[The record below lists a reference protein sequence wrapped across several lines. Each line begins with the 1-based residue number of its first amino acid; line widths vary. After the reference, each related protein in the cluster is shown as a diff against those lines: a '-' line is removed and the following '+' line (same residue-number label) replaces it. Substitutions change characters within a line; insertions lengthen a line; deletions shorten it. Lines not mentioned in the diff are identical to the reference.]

1 MVGRK
6 ALDNAVLLLPEVIG
20 SSQNLAPAALYSM
33 NARCMPLKFHL
44 MQEKNFAIIAL
55 EGVFMQVT
63 SVKVLCHTA
72 SVIKHPTTGLIG
84 QFLISKAL
92 ETCPWLQNICEM
104 LLCCTEE
111 LIAWIERDLCVF
123 AGGSL

>member
-1 MVGRK
+1 
-6 ALDNAVLLLPEVIG
+6 
-20 SSQNLAPAALYSM
+20 M
-33 NARCMPLKFHL
+33 NVRCMPLEFHL
-44 MQEKNFAIIAL
+44 MQEKNFAIIAF
-55 EGVFMQVT
+55 ERVFMQVT
-63 SVKVLCHTA
+63 SVKVPCHAA

-111 LIAWIERDLCVF
+111 LIAWTESDLRVF
-123 AGGSL
+123 VRAVSNVGRAVEVRLGVC